1 MVKIHLRMSSKMS
14 CDALLTSTNC
24 TPPGKDFRFLIFIL
38 STIDFYFYF
47 HWGSRRYTV
56 SVLQCLLS
64 GGHLGYDGSPEKSP
78 SSPFVLHY
86 TKNGTDFFFFK
97 YNIHVSFIVYFRYV
111 SIKLAYKQLKMNIYA
126 QMLWQK

>member
-64 GGHLGYDGSPEKSP
+64 GGHLGYDSLKK
-78 SSPFVLHY
+78 VLQILLSY
-86 TKNGTDFFFFK
+86 IIPKMKLIFS
-97 YNIHVSFIVYFRYV
+97 NIISNHVSFIVYFRYV

-126 QMLWQK
+126 HMLWQK